1 MKYNILNTLHIIY
14 LIVAQKY
21 TNNISV
27 SCYHCY
33 LSLTVEG
40 AKAQRAGELRRDE
53 NRIGAHVPTSK
64 TSTQIGCK
72 IQDRLVS

>member
-1 MKYNILNTLHIIY
+1 MKYNILNTLHTIY
-14 LIVAQKY
+14 LIVTQKY
-21 TNNISV
+21 TNKISV

-53 NRIGAHVPTSK
+53 IGLEPRLPPPK
-64 TSTQIGCK
+64 L
-72 IQDRLVS
+72 QDRLGVRFKTDW